1 MHVWDARGLWIESR
15 HRCGNF
21 FYKLKGHFSETTN
34 WPQLEAGAAFGKI
47 FVAVLSICKMGLNGI
62 CHISRA
68 KTWAQTVNFWTVTYQ
83 SSLNANCVM
92 RGLCFG
98 SKYISATVDK
108 LRISLLLFLML
119 LVKASFG
126 TQKKSLDKLSYYT
139 PYWPKFWDDPLPQQI
154 LSC

>member
-1 MHVWDARGLWIESR
+1 MGPKGAGISFEHLFSHTDLLDSKGVVLFSKKKDIRLKKCTIFRVINLIIIYTIE
-15 HRCGNF
+15 F
-21 FYKLKGHFSETTN
+21 L
-34 WPQLEAGAAFGKI
+34 AKI
-47 FVAVLSICKMGLNGI
+47 FSV
-62 CHISRA
+62 
-68 KTWAQTVNFWTVTYQ
+68 TTYQ

-92 RGLCFG
+92 QRLCFG

-139 PYWPKFWDDPLPQQI
+139 PY
-154 LSC
+154 

>member
-1 MHVWDARGLWIESR
+1 MGPKGAGISFEHLFSHTDLLDSKGVVLFSKKKDIRLKKCAIFRVINLIIIYTIE
-15 HRCGNF
+15 F
-21 FYKLKGHFSETTN
+21 L
-34 WPQLEAGAAFGKI
+34 AKI
-47 FVAVLSICKMGLNGI
+47 FSV
-62 CHISRA
+62 
-68 KTWAQTVNFWTVTYQ
+68 TTYQ

-92 RGLCFG
+92 RRLCFG

-139 PYWPKFWDDPLPQQI
+139 PY
-154 LSC
+154 

>member
-1 MHVWDARGLWIESR
+1 MGPKGAGISFEHLFSHTDLLDSKGVVLFSRKKDIRLKKCAIFRVINLIIMYTIE
-15 HRCGNF
+15 F
-21 FYKLKGHFSETTN
+21 L
-34 WPQLEAGAAFGKI
+34 AKI
-47 FVAVLSICKMGLNGI
+47 FSV
-62 CHISRA
+62 
-68 KTWAQTVNFWTVTYQ
+68 TTYQ

-139 PYWPKFWDDPLPQQI
+139 PY
-154 LSC
+154 